1 MSQFKGKSIIIA
13 APNHYGLLQR
23 FKENLEALGFT
34 VVVVPD
40 DIKVNIG
47 LKNKLIHI
55 YKKFFSKDSTF
66 KREKKIELR
75 TTKQIKILGEQDIKQ
90 FDYALFI
97 RPDLFSDQLIHY
109 IKEKTFSTAAYQ
121 WDGMDRFPAAYRKI
135 NLFDRF
141 FVFDKTDHK
150 KNENLIPI
158 TNFYFDDIP
167 AKGNVID
174 AYFLGTYMENRIKII
189 IRLSKKL
196 KSLGLETSINLTT
209 KSPKKL
215 KNIDLNIITIINKP
229 VSFKENIINSSKSR
243 IILDFVNDVHHGI
256 SMRTFES
263 IGFKKKLITDNLLVK
278 DYDFYNPNNIFVI
291 ENDNFEGIED
301 FIKIPYENLPEKI
314 YDKYSFRSWI
324 KYVLNII

>member
-23 FKENLEALGFT
+23 FKENLKALGFT
-34 VVVVPD
+34 VIVIPD

-47 LKNKLIHI
+47 LKNNLIHI
-55 YKKFFSKDSTF
+55 YKKFFSRNSTF
-66 KREKKIELR
+66 KKEKKIELR
-75 TTKQIKILGEQDIKQ
+75 TSKQIKILELQSIEQ

-97 RPDLFSDQLIHY
+97 RPDLFSDNLIQY
-109 IKEKTFSTAAYQ
+109 VKDKTFSTAAYQ
-121 WDGMDRFPAAYRKI
+121 WDGMDRFPAAYKKI

-141 FVFDKTDHK
+141 FIFDKTDHK
-150 KNENLIPI
+150 KNEKLIPI
-158 TNFYFDDIP
+158 TNFYFDDIL
-167 AKGNVID
+167 ARGNVMD
-174 AYFLGTYMENRIKII
+174 AYFLGTYMESRIDII
-189 IRLSKKL
+189 VRLSKKL
-196 KSLGLETSINLTT
+196 KNIGLKISVNLIV

-215 KNIDLNIITIINKP
+215 RNIDLGIINIINKP
-229 VSFKENIINSSKSR
+229 ISFEENIVNSSKSR

-291 ENDNFEGIED
+291 ENNNFEGIEA
-301 FIKIPYENLPEKI
+301 FIKMPYENLSEEI
-314 YDKYSFRSWI
+314 YNKYSFKSWI
-324 KYVLNII
+324 KHVLNIT